1 MWLEN
6 SVWGM
11 VALHD
16 MGEVGRGQVKQDLW
30 LMLGSLESGHE
41 QAFECNLIG
50 MKHRK
55 GAGK

>member
-1 MWLEN
+1 M
-6 SVWGM
+6 WGM